1 MKRIS
6 CVFLIVGL
14 LFASCVNTSK
24 SDPSSDSSD
33 HDSIVYNDVVIERNN
48 IQDDNIKLI
57 RIRYPNT
64 RVVRLLPGE
73 LYYRAYP
80 VEGKVHLIKIKDGII
95 AVDEEFPCEYND
107 IAVILQVK
115 DKLLVGIN
123 WSGQS
128 KIVTL
133 TDNLKPVCSKIYS
146 YPDGEWTQLDSLS
159 MLTDNTYYAE
169 FRTNCGDCGDGISLY
184 KIKANLNHKII
195 SSSKEAIGEFAE

>member
-115 DKLLVGIN
+115 DKL
-123 WSGQS
+123 
-128 KIVTL
+128 
-133 TDNLKPVCSKIYS
+133 
-146 YPDGEWTQLDSLS
+146 EWTQLDSLS